1 MLIFWGRVILTE
13 YMKKLFVGGLPFK
26 YGDQD
31 LAALFAPF
39 GQVISAK
46 IIIDRAMNRS
56 KGFGFVEMNGADADK
71 AIATLDGSDLEGRS
85 LVVNEARPMV
95 PRDTRN

>member
-1 MLIFWGRVILTE
+1 MMKGYI
-13 YMKKLFVGGLPFK
+13 KKLFVGGIPFK

-31 LAALFAPF
+31 LAALFTPF

-46 IIIDRAMNRS
+46 VIIDRAMNRS
-56 KGFGFVEMNGADADK
+56 KGFGFVEMNAADADK

-95 PRDTRN
+95 PRDNR